1 MNKIDLINAAKANA
15 NLIKDILGNLH
26 PVLPLKTPL
35 NKETP
40 KRIILC

>member
-1 MNKIDLINAAKANA
+1 MNKIDLINAANA